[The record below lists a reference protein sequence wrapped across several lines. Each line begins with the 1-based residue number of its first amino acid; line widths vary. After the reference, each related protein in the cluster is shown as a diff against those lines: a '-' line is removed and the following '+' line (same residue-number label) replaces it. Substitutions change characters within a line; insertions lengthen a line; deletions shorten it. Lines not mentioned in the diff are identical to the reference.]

1 MKRPELTREFLEEL
15 YDKHHRLENLAPDP
29 LIFAR
34 GFNDPLEGELAGLIA
49 GVFAYGNVK
58 QIVKNLTL
66 IFDELGQNP
75 KEAILSTP
83 PEKWTER
90 FAGFAYRFHKVEDI
104 SLFFWLLRQA
114 IERNGSLVNIF
125 TKARYTKIKEQM
137 SAFTQELLAGDAR
150 PILSTATLPKGH
162 PVRHLLSSP
171 ASGGAAKRLCLFL
184 RWMVRRDALD
194 PGYWLGKI
202 DHKKLV
208 VPLDVHVGRVGR
220 HFGLTSLKSPGWKM
234 AEQITTSLRHFEPN
248 DPLRYDFTLFR
259 YGMEEI
265 SPGK

>member
-15 YDKHHRLENLAPDP
+15 YRKHHRLENLNPDP

-34 GFNDPLEGELAGLIA
+34 GYDDPLEGEIAGLIA

-66 IFDELGQNP
+66 IFDELGEKP
-75 KEAILSTP
+75 REAILSTEP
-83 PEKWTER
+83 NEWPKR
-90 FAGFAYRFHKVEDI
+90 FPKFAYRFHKTQDI

-114 IERNGSLVNIF
+114 LEQNSSLVNIF
-125 TKARYTKIKEQM
+125 TKARYTSISENL
-137 SAFTQELLAGDAR
+137 SAFTAQLLSGDAR
-150 PILSTATLPKGH
+150 PLLPVAELPKGH
-162 PVRHLLSSP
+162 PVRHLVSSP
-171 ASGGAAKRLCLFL
+171 ANGGAAKRMCLFL
-184 RWMVRRDALD
+184 RWMVRSDALD
-194 PGYWLGKI
+194 PGYWHGLVAS
-202 DHKKLV
+202 DELV

-220 HFGLTSLKSPGWKM
+220 HFGLTRLKSPGWKM
-234 AEQITTSLRHFEPN
+234 AKEITESLKEFDPE

-265 SPGK
+265 PPEK